1 MMGDKP
7 STVYGERIKEA
18 REIRGFSQTTLS
30 ELVGVQRQSVSAF
43 EKNLIKPS
51 AETLFKIAVT
61 TQFPNSF
68 FLNDRPRG
76 DGKRT
81 TPISFRKLES
91 STKTARLQA
100 EQYENLFADIYYY
113 LKHYIDFFKP
123 NIPFLGT
130 IDYRTIKDA
139 EIEELAT
146 KVRRS
151 WGLGDGPIQHMT
163 RLLENNGILIAPV
176 KLSMTMDAFS
186 TWHHDQPIIMLSD
199 ANKSCPRRRFNE
211 AHELGHLILHSAV
224 EEEDFAKAEK
234 RKELE
239 RQANYFAGAF
249 LFPSKSVSNEFF
261 SCSIPALK
269 KLKERW
275 KLSIA
280 AIAMRLYN
288 LHAISKNQHKYIM
301 IQLGSN
307 RKKEPLDDTIPM
319 ENPTMVKK
327 AFDILV
333 EEKVLS
339 IHRVIEDMLMPDSIF
354 SMLTTVEL
362 PPRDDAILPFSVR
375 QSG

>member
-1 MMGDKP
+1 MGNKP
-7 STVYGERIKEA
+7 FVVHGERIKEA
-18 REIRGFSQTTLS
+18 REIKGFSQTTLS
-30 ELVGVQRQSVSAF
+30 ELIGVQRQSVSAF
-43 EKNLIKPS
+43 EKNLKKPS
-51 AETLFKIAVT
+51 AETLFKIASA

-81 TPISFRKLES
+81 APISFRKLES

-123 NIPFLGT
+123 NIPFLGM

-146 KVRRS
+146 KVRRD
-151 WGLGDGPIQHMT
+151 WGLGDGPIQHIT
-163 RLLENNGILIAPV
+163 RLLENNGVLIASI

-186 TWHHDQPIIMLSD
+186 TWRHDRPIIMLSD
-199 ANKSCPRRRFNE
+199 ANKSCFRRRFNV
-211 AHELGHLILHSAV
+211 AHELGHLILHSSV
-224 EEEDFAKAEK
+224 EDEDFAKTEK

-249 LFPSKSVSNEFF
+249 LFPLKSVNNEFF

-275 KLSIA
+275 KISIA

-288 LHAISKNQHKYIM
+288 LHVISKNQHKYIM

-307 RKKEPLDDTIPM
+307 RKKEPLDDIIPM
-319 ENPTMVKK
+319 EIPAVVKK

-333 EEKVLS
+333 EKDVLS
-339 IHRVIEDMLMPDSIF
+339 IYQVIEDMLMPAPIF
-354 SMLTTVEL
+354 SMLTSVEL
-362 PPRDDAILPFSVR
+362 PVRDDVILPFSVR
-375 QSG
+375 